1 MEYFAQTAKDNETQP
16 VGHLVDGGV
25 VKMVFENNTRSNKG
39 NANLKSERTSCSIR
53 LENHGNSKWVSL

>member
-39 NANLKSERTSCSIR
+39 NANLKSESTSCSVR
-53 LENHGNSKWVSL
+53 L